1 MTTNESVSQKKC
13 CFYASDF
20 HLEMTILPYINKK
33 MEQDK
38 DIVIITEN
46 NLEESIK
53 ILISK
58 INIKNKEKILKI
70 DWNNKGIS
78 RINKNAVIII
88 NGTQNFI
95 KDINEKIEVLKENKD
110 SSIELVDCYLF
121 DEIKDKMYEISTQ
134 YDGVINNLQKN
145 TWKNILYGIYYN
157 NTY

>member
-1 MTTNESVSQKKC
+1 MKTLLLKGGNIMTTNENISQRKC

-33 MEQDK
+33 MEQEK
-38 DIVIITEN
+38 EIIIITEN

-70 DWNNKGIS
+70 DWNNKEINN
-78 RINKNAVIII
+78 INKDTVIIV

-95 KDINEKIEVLKENKD
+95 RDINRKIQFLQNEKNPT
-110 SSIELVDCYLF
+110 IELIDCYLF
-121 DEIKDKMYEISTQ
+121 DEVKDQMYEIRDQ
-134 YDGVINNLQKN
+134 YEGVLNNLQKN
-145 TWKNILYGIYYN
+145 T
-157 NTY
+157 

>member
-1 MTTNESVSQKKC
+1 MTTKENLAQKKC

-33 MEQDK
+33 MDQNK

-58 INIKNKEKILKI
+58 INIKNKDKILKI
-70 DWNNKGIS
+70 DWNNKEIKK
-78 RINKNAVIII
+78 INNNSVVIV

-95 KDINEKIEVLKENKD
+95 KKINKKIENSKNNGN
-110 SSIELVDCYLF
+110 SSVELVDCYLF
-121 DEIKDKMYEISTQ
+121 DEIKDQMCEIRNQ
-134 YDGVINNLQKN
+134 YDDVLNNLQKN
-145 TWKNILYGIYYN
+145 T
-157 NTY
+157 

>member
-1 MTTNESVSQKKC
+1 MTTNESISQKTC

-33 MEQDK
+33 MEQEK

-58 INIKNKEKILKI
+58 INMKNKEKILKI
-70 DWNNKGIS
+70 DWNNKGIEK
-78 RINKNAVIII
+78 INKNSVIIV

-95 KDINEKIEVLKENKD
+95 KDINRKIDILKKD
-110 SSIELVDCYLF
+110 KNPSIELVDCYLF
-121 DEIKDKMYEISTQ
+121 DEVKDQMYEIRTQ
-134 YDGVINNLQKN
+134 YDGVLNNLQKN
-145 TWKNILYGIYYN
+145 T
-157 NTY
+157 

>member
-1 MTTNESVSQKKC
+1 MTTKENIAQKKC

-33 MEQDK
+33 MDQEK
-38 DIVIITEN
+38 EIVIITEN

-58 INIKNKEKILKI
+58 INIKNKEEILKI
-70 DWNNKGIS
+70 DWNNKGIG

-95 KDINEKIEVLKENKD
+95 KDINEKIELLKENKE

-121 DEIKDKMYEISTQ
+121 DEIKDKMYEISTK
-134 YDGVINNLQKN
+134 YDGVLNNLQKN
-145 TWKNILYGIYYN
+145 T
-157 NTY
+157 

>member
-1 MTTNESVSQKKC
+1 MTTNENIAQKKC

-33 MEQDK
+33 MDQQK

-58 INIKNKEKILKI
+58 INIKNKERILKI
-70 DWNNKGIS
+70 DWNNKEVE
-78 RINKNAVIII
+78 RINKNSVIIV

-95 KDINEKIEVLKENKD
+95 KNTNEKIESLQKKTNP
-110 SSIELVDCYLF
+110 SIEVVNCYLF
-121 DEIKDKMYEISTQ
+121 DEIKDQIYEIRNQ
-134 YDGVINNLQKN
+134 YDGVLNNLQKN
-145 TWKNILYGIYYN
+145 T
-157 NTY
+157 

>member
-1 MTTNESVSQKKC
+1 MTTNESVFQKRC

-33 MEQDK
+33 IEQEK

-46 NLEESIK
+46 SLEESIK

-70 DWNNKGIS
+70 DWNNKGIG

-95 KDINEKIEVLKENKD
+95 KDINEKIELLKENKE

-121 DEIKDKMYEISTQ
+121 DEIKDKMYEISTK
-134 YDGVINNLQKN
+134 YDGVLNNLQKN
-145 TWKNILYGIYYN
+145 T
-157 NTY
+157 